1 MRKRV
6 DTSVAMA
13 TVTSGPFLFR
23 TRLNTA
29 RGKFES
35 LCRPLPVFLEKSQGR
50 AGGRCPEPSHLVWH
64 FHSAEA
70 KKDTARP
77 GDSEGEVSFPEAPAG
92 RGTECV

>member
-29 RGKFES
+29 RGKFDS
-35 LCRPLPVFLEKSQGR
+35 LYLLLPVFLEKSQGR
-50 AGGRCPEPSHLVWH
+50 AGERCPEPSHLVWH
-64 FHSAEA
+64 FHCTRG
-70 KKDTARP
+70 K
-77 GDSEGEVSFPEAPAG
+77 EGYSP
-92 RGTECV
+92 T